1 MAGVHEE
8 EDLVRAIDS
17 IQLFLLRYARRDGPA
32 LALHHRPVHPERD
45 ERRRERPMAILCDKT
60 RRGSR
65 YTSHVTI
72 AAPTAQADVPKT
84 RQLRQSSAFV
94 AFALVRGA

>member
-45 ERRRERPMAILCDKT
+45 ERRRERPHGDLMRQNASRFSVHLPRHH
-60 RRGSR
+60 RRA
-65 YTSHVTI
+65 H
-72 AAPTAQADVPKT
+72 
-84 RQLRQSSAFV
+84 
-94 AFALVRGA
+94 GAGGRA